1 MPDRA
6 GLNNKTNKKIKT
18 KNKNGLKKGKAPAA
32 PKQEAPNNAAWATQ
46 LFQVYNGSA
55 SLQYPRIEP
64 GESTEQF
71 ILEPALL
78 PLQEGVSVLPDKAQ
92 VSAYDTGER
101 EGVVFTAFGGRVE
114 FAVPNLG
121 NAEAEAHLKA
131 MNMIFDHYV
140 MSEITP
146 PPLDFSNWQQ
156 VEPEQ
161 ELIPVQTDETEI
173 SAYLSDTVVI
183 EPVNGIRIELGEGEY
198 TKNKNDRNPKLRFGK
213 TRLVFTADNTE
224 KECKAELDE
233 TGLHTLGDVDVQ
245 LDKQKED
252 NISATQVVETL
263 NDRREEP
270 EPETPWEW
278 KEFKPGDLTDD
289 KFVEMGEAESEV
301 VSIDRAKGQLGK
313 AKFRFNEIPYTIPFF
328 NKRELKGKT
337 KPKEAGDTMQ
347 DFFVDYGGKL
357 YVDFD
362 EPIELSLI
370 GNEKIEQYIVATI
383 VLEGASIKGSRL
395 TAEKIRIDLGVA
407 AKADDDDDDD
417 DNDKKDGSEEESED
431 EGVVK
436 KLFGKK
442 IHGTFA
448 NTSAVSSIDN
458 EGIHAAPGRKSLG
471 AFGVSKFL
479 GFLDVEGDYPTGH
492 LEVSFEDQ
500 KKADKPKLFSETVQ
514 NLMGDGLCIPIFGPL
529 AFEICIS
536 PSVSIGG
543 SLSATLDRGKSFGD
557 QLEPGESMDLAGKAE
572 INGEGKLDMSA
583 GLALSSGILGSAKVD
598 IKVGS
603 ELTAGIGVEAKADT
617 ALGLRDGKIKQTKDL
632 NLDGGVTIKLQ
643 GQVNLSSTVKF
654 FIWKGTLFKV
664 ELFNKEISVQP
675 FLGHA
680 SRDME
685 AEGLMQGWH
694 FEAMKLS
701 AKELGQEIV
710 QAMRDSKELKK
721 VDEKKLAMS
730 EETAKL
736 LGEEAESA
744 WAILEEL
751 NRQKKLSEKY
761 IYLTTE
767 EEKAALQN
775 KINEMTE
782 KVENKI
788 SRYMGALKVYKAQL
802 YKKQEVTQRHL
813 DDARGEYAHCMAQDT
828 IRQMAM
834 ENVQRGGFTLDKY
847 LPMSKEES
855 GEMSSKK
862 IQKENEN
869 RNKMAAIDF
878 TIARALGIYD
888 RALDDQK
895 YEYDMYAREQNFINR
910 VDKKQGKKTSSQEYL
925 YPLMKDIDELTFLRG
940 TNDTDNFKWGGAL
953 ETLRYHTQFAYDKN
967 AEEHGHN
974 IYNYFDVL
982 YKSMTPEDIPKGN
995 RTDFLPIFREKDA
1008 QSNRIRYRT
1017 TRYYDFAKALMSG
1030 VYPQGACDD
1039 AGNLLEGKPIPNL
1052 DVDEKTKL
1060 YKNIFNG
1067 NLSKDDKI
1075 DNFLGRLFLGK
1086 DYAVE
1091 TTQREKMMVD
1101 INKVFKE
1108 LFDSNL
1114 DDMVAHGNIDMNEE
1128 LRKLDD
1134 KIETSKVEYINA
1146 KEKHYEVES
1155 AIRRVEGEQAK
1166 YEHRLFNLRNDV
1178 QDAMKLD
1185 AGAARAARHAVNFM
1199 VKEYQSV
1206 AVGGKLPD
1214 LAIAGFDEDSD
1225 AYKKMKKF
1233 EEEAFPE
1240 RKNAASALKTPVA
1253 L

>member
-233 TGLHTLGDVDVQ
+233 TGLHTLEDVDVQ

-301 VSIDRAKGQLGK
+301 VSIDRAKGQFGK

-448 NTSAVSSIDN
+448 NTSAVNNIDN

-492 LEVSFEDQ
+492 LEVGYEKQ
-500 KKADKPKLFSETVQ
+500 KDLGMPKLFSETVK
-514 NLMGDGLCIPIFGPL
+514 NVLGEGVCIPIAGPL
-529 AFEICIS
+529 SFEISIS
-536 PSVSIGG
+536 PSVSVGG
-543 SLSATLDRGKSFGD
+543 SLTAKLDRGKSFG
-557 QLEPGESMDLAGKAE
+557 EKMESGESMDLSGEAK
-572 INGEGKLDMSA
+572 IEGKGELDMAA
-583 GLALSSGILGSAKVD
+583 GLAIAPAFISSVKMDLA
-598 IKVGS
+598 VGS
-603 ELTAGIGVEAKADT
+603 KLSAGVEVTAQADT
-617 ALGLRDGKIKQTKDL
+617 ALGLSDGKLKQTKDL
-632 NLDGGVTIKLQ
+632 NLDGGVDIKLA
-643 GQVNLSSTVKF
+643 GEVKLYSSVKF
-654 FIWKGTLFKV
+654 FIWDAKLFEVK
-664 ELFNKEISVQP
+664 LYNKEVSIQP
-675 FLGHA
+675 FRGQA
-680 SRDME
+680 KRDMN
-685 AEGLMQGWH
+685 AHGLTQGWD
-694 FEAMKLS
+694 FEAMGLS
-701 AKELGQEIV
+701 AKGLGKKTFD
-710 QAMRDSKELKK
+710 AMHDSTGLQQMIEH
-721 VDEKKLAMS
+721 KLEMS
-730 EETAKL
+730 KAAAES
-736 LGEEAESA
+736 LGEKAKSA

-751 NRQKKLSEKY
+751 KRQDKLANDHA
-761 IYLTTE
+761 YLVTE
-767 EEKAALQN
+767 EQRNALKNRIAEMSQEAKDKISQYMQALKDYKTDMIIKQLNTQKEVEKARKN
-775 KINEMTE
+775 RTE
-782 KVENKI
+782 CLERD
-788 SRYMGALKVYKAQL
+788 S
-802 YKKQEVTQRHL
+802 
-813 DDARGEYAHCMAQDT
+813 

-834 ENVQRGGFTLDKY
+834 MNTQKGGFQLENYKSLT
-847 LPMSKEES
+847 PEE
-855 GEMSSKK
+855 GEGKK
-862 IQKENEN
+862 TKDIQKENEY

-878 TIARALGIYD
+878 TVARAIGIFDYKMEAEKDSYD
-888 RALDDQK
+888 L
-895 YEYDMYAREQNFINR
+895 YARAQNLKLQ
-910 VDKKQGKKTSSQEYL
+910 VDRRQGKNLWQ
-925 YPLMKDIDELTFLRG
+925 KDMSMSKDMSDEDFLKMNG
-940 TNDTDNFKWGGAL
+940 N
-953 ETLRYHTQFAYDKN
+953 EEQLRSTTQFGSYG
-967 AEEHGHN
+967 E
-974 IYNYFDVL
+974 NYFDIL
-982 YKSMTPEDIPKGN
+982 WKEIPYSELDNTLQPILHKKNENAKKGVEKKESI
-995 RTDFLPIFREKDA
+995 RAYEFLKI
-1008 QSNRIRYRT
+1008 
-1017 TRYYDFAKALMSG
+1017 LVSG
-1030 VYPQGACDD
+1030 VYPKDACTVH
-1039 AGNLLEGKPIPNL
+1039 GTPVGGKPIPGITP
-1052 DVDEKTKL
+1052 EQKTKL
-1060 YKNIFNG
+1060 YKKLFSRK
-1067 NLSKDDKI
+1067 LTSKDKEHNQYAKDV
-1075 DNFLGRLFLGK
+1075 GK
-1086 DYAVE
+1086 KNQVKKTEQEY
-1091 TTQREKMMVD
+1091 MMDD
-1101 INKVFKE
+1101 INTVLQAMFE
-1108 LFDSNL
+1108 SNL
-1114 DDMVAHGNIDMNEE
+1114 DTMVKTGNINMEE
-1128 LRKLDD
+1128 KLKDLDD
-1134 KIETSKVEYINA
+1134 KLETSRTEYLKAVESKQEVEYAIERIE
-1146 KEKHYEVES
+1146 KEQETCLKKLEDLES
-1155 AIRRVEGEQAK
+1155 NTEDGIKMDSKSV
-1166 YEHRLFNLRNDV
+1166 
-1178 QDAMKLD
+1178 
-1185 AGAARAARHAVNFM
+1185 GAAKAAVNFM
-1199 VKEYQSV
+1199 QNEYMDVANGVTMVKD
-1206 AVGGKLPD
+1206 AVTGVSK
-1214 LAIAGFDEDSD
+1214 ESD
-1225 AYKKMKKF
+1225 AYKEMEKL
-1233 EEEAFPE
+1233 EEEIFPG
-1240 RKNAASALKTPVA
+1240 RKNAMKALKTPVA